1 MASTPGASAAA
12 PIGDGKIVA
21 PISGTIISVDVKVGD
36 AVSVDQVV
44 LKLEAMKREND
55 ITATVSGTV
64 KEIAVSEGSDTATGQ
79 RMMTIG

>member
-21 PISGTIISVDVKVGD
+21 PISGTIISIGVKVGD
-36 AVSVDQVV
+36 SVSVDQVV
-44 LKLEAMKREND
+44 LTLEAMKMEND

-64 KEIAVSEGSDTATGQ
+64 KEIAVSEGSDTSTGQ
-79 RMMTIG
+79 LLMTIG